1 MSVITRSHTAPA
13 HRQSRPRLGSVFNI
27 FALVRSR
34 RDLASLDD
42 HLLRDIGISR
52 DEATTEARR
61 APWDAPDTWT

>member
-1 MSVITRSHTAPA
+1 MSVITRSHAAPA
-13 HRQSRPRLGSVFNI
+13 PRQSQPRLRRIFSI

-52 DEATTEARR
+52 DAATTEARR